1 MITKEEKIFLDNL
14 SDGVFMFFESNW
26 HVIDVHFNYSS
37 SYRIENITDT
47 NVIAI
52 DLERSVMLGL

>member
-1 MITKEEKIFLDNL
+1 
-14 SDGVFMFFESNW
+14 MFFESNW